1 MCNNFTLTFHS
12 DCPACF
18 GDNLNALRRRYNS
31 ILPTLFC
38 EDWQKSPKL
47 WFPQT
52 SFDLWINVGLNQGLL
67 YLSWSPILLKNVICL
82 QEISIEE
89 KSINKYK
96 TQHYWNH
103 LIVSPKDTQAQIIY
117 AEIAVLFN
125 FTSVFNTG
133 RFSLEVPN

>member
-1 MCNNFTLTFHS
+1 VASKRTYVRKQQQENRLFVVDVQFTLIFMCNNFTLTFHS

-52 SFDLWINVGLNQGLL
+52 SFDLWINVGLN
-67 YLSWSPILLKNVICL
+67 
-82 QEISIEE
+82 
-89 KSINKYK
+89 
-96 TQHYWNH
+96 
-103 LIVSPKDTQAQIIY
+103 
-117 AEIAVLFN
+117 
-125 FTSVFNTG
+125 
-133 RFSLEVPN
+133 